1 MKRLVSLVAVASI
14 CGAGIAVL
22 PASAHRAHTPAA
34 TLIKLQVRKGKLG
47 RYVVDGE
54 GPDALSVREGQ
65 ERQERLL
72 RELRQGLGAA
82 DHIR

>member
-14 CGAGIAVL
+14 CGAGIA
-22 PASAHRAHTPAA
+22 
-34 TLIKLQVRKGKLG
+34 
-47 RYVVDGE
+47 
-54 GPDALSVREGQ
+54 
-65 ERQERLL
+65 